1 MLETVKLI
9 AGLGEISC
17 IYSLFYVGKREYMQE
32 ISPAQAHEVQ
42 HFNT

>member
-1 MLETVKLI
+1 MLETVKLM
-9 AGLGEISC
+9 AGLGTV
-17 IYSLFYVGKREYMQE
+17 YVGKREYMQE